1 MKILLNEEFP
11 LEEDEKVLFDA
22 EKPYFQPYDI
32 IVLAVLVAVG
42 FVNGPNPFL
51 LAAAFY
57 GMLLFMGRSKTRVW
71 VTSSRLITAEK
82 SGVSG
87 RYEYKFAETAKI
99 VGLQKGSVKERKVSI
114 EEQVARMAQTNSNL
128 KSSDRSNSDSDDCQR
143 QNANLAFGRCDVTI
157 HIDGGGWN
165 HPQKKWTLEALK
177 DGHQFIAKLAALLGF
192 TSPDGFV
199 WFNPKDLT

>member
-1 MKILLNEEFP
+1 MKILLNGEFP

-22 EKPYFQPYDI
+22 EKPFFQPYWI
-32 IVLAVLVAVG
+32 IVLMVFVALG

-51 LAAAFY
+51 FFAAMGGAFALLAAS
-57 GMLLFMGRSKTRVW
+57 RTRVW
-71 VTSSRLITAEK
+71 VTSSRLITAKK
-82 SGVSG
+82 SAFFR
-87 RYEYKFAETAKI
+87 RYEYEFVETAKI
-99 VGLQKGSVKERKVSI
+99 VSLQKGSSLESR
-114 EEQVARMAQTNSNL
+114 
-128 KSSDRSNSDSDDCQR
+128 DRSNYESGDSQR

-157 HIDGGGWN
+157 HIDGGGWS

-199 WFNPKDLT
+199 WFNPKD